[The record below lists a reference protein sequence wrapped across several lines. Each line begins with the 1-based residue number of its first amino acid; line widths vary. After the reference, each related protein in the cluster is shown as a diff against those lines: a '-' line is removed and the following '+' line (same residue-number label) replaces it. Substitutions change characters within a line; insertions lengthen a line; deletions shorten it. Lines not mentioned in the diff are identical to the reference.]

1 MPWYIIVWLW
11 SWYKGYARATSQVHH
26 GPTLRILFNKLV
38 SWRGMGWGYNASQY
52 QTQTI
57 QVHTCLNPE
66 DTNSISGDFFF
77 FLKDPNRWFLPPK
90 LYTFMFGHQP
100 SMEVNT
106 RPKVICCSM
115 SWWPKVHTATSWIA
129 IAPGTFVDLV
139 IHHLS
144 SALPHLPCHLSNK
157 IKRWH
162 KNVS

>member
-1 MPWYIIVWLW
+1 MQEPLHRCIMVQHWEYCLINSSVGGEWVGGIMPVNIKHKL
-11 SWYKGYARATSQVHH
+11 YKFIHVS
-26 GPTLRILFNKLV
+26 ILK
-38 SWRGMGWGYNASQY
+38 
-52 QTQTI
+52 TQI
-57 QVHTCLNPE
+57 LSVG
-66 DTNSISGDFFF
+66 IFF